1 MVDQATIVVKA
12 GNGGDGIVH
21 FRREKYIPKG
31 GPDGGDGGRGGSV
44 YLEVDRNL
52 NTLSNFRHKTRFE
65 AENGQRGMGARK
77 TGKNS
82 VDLTIS
88 VPLGT
93 VVYEEKDGAKVK
105 LFELLE
111 ENQVKKVAHG
121 GQGGYGNW
129 HFRSATNQTPKQAV
143 PGQPGQERTLALEL
157 KLLAD
162 IGLVGLPNAGKSTLL
177 SVLTSARPKIANYPF
192 TTLSPNLGVMSAKGG
207 DLVLADIPGLIE
219 GASEGKGLGSDFLRH
234 IQRTRVL
241 VHVLALEPDW
251 GQLPSQQIFEK
262 LWQSYETITSELTQF
277 DPKLN
282 TKEEIVVVNKVD
294 LLPEDLL
301 EELKAEFARHKRKVL
316 FVSAATTLGVASLG
330 DTIAA
335 IGHSTLK
342 NLE

>member
-1 MVDQATIVVKA
+1 MITVKS

-82 VDLTIS
+82 VDLTIK

-93 VVYEEKDGAKVK
+93 VVYEEKDGARIK

-143 PGQPGQERTLALEL
+143 PGQPGQERNLALEL

-192 TTLSPNLGVMSAKGG
+192 TTLSPNLGVMTGKGG

-219 GASEGKGLGSDFLRH
+219 GASEGKGLGADFLRH
-234 IQRTRVL
+234 VQRTRVL

-251 GQLPSQQIFEK
+251 VAMTPNEILFK
-262 LWQSYETITSELTQF
+262 LKEAYDTIRTELNQF
-277 DPKLN
+277 DPQLI
-282 TKEEIVVVNKVD
+282 TKDEIVVVNKTD
-294 LLPEDLL
+294 LVLSEKL
-301 EELKAEFARHKRKVL
+301 EELEKMFVKQKWPVL
-316 FVSAATTLGVASLG
+316 FVSAATATG
-330 DTIAA
+330 INK
-335 IGHSTLK
+335 LK
-342 NLE
+342 DLLSAKTPTN